1 MLPDLSNLFAITKL
15 NAKATKIKN
24 KMSSITSLVI
34 TDVVNTKFTDAENN
48 IPDFSGLVRKIKNK
62 VVSSKTKK
70 VNKAN
75 YRVTY
80 LLMQD

>member
-15 NAKATKIKN
+15 SAKTTKIKN

-34 TDVVNTKFTDAENN
+34 TDVVNTKVTDAENN